1 TRSLSSSTSTTLII
15 LSMLGSVG
23 GSQVSNSKLSSYLCA
38 MEEAVCKLI
47 NVNNGNHTI
56 VSSVLK
62 DAFGMV
68 NNTQLT
74 ESNINFSIP
83 FSLPYEVTASNNEVS
98 RIMEKLWNIGDYVNS
113 VFNKD
118 LAEIYNS
125 SAETDYLCDPSSIE
139 FCDTE
144 YNLNHNADMCCKS
157 IGSYITYPSP
167 STIAP
172 TTVASN
178 VVSSTVT
185 ELSSLAS
192 SVVDST
198 VTKLVTIAS
207 NTTGSTATES
217 TTLLPTKIV
226 PTINNTSILT
236 IVLVVLLSLALII
249 LAALGY
255 KACKSKKSHN
265 PQAVSQSD
273 NISNHQEEREN
284 IV

>member
-1 TRSLSSSTSTTLII
+1 MCYANGKCSVFSQDSNFECQSEDEIVEENKCTTVMISNQEFDHQPTSYSLSTRSLSSSTSTTLII

-47 NVNNGNHTI
+47 NVNNGNRTI
-56 VSSVLK
+56 VSSVLR
-62 DAFGMV
+62 DAFSMV

-74 ESNINFSIP
+74 ESNINFDIP
-83 FSLPYEVTASNNEVS
+83 FSLPYEVNASNSEVN
-98 RIMEKLWNIGDYVNS
+98 RIMNRLWDIGSHVSAIYNSALVKL
-113 VFNKD
+113 
-118 LAEIYNS
+118 YNS
-125 SAETDYLCDPSSIE
+125 SAKTDYLCHPSSIE

-144 YNLNHNADMCCKS
+144 YNLNHNADKCCKS
-157 IGSYITYPSP
+157 IGSYIIYPSP

-172 TTVASN
+172 TTVASD

-192 SVVDST
+192 DVVGST
-198 VTKLVTIAS
+198 VTELVTIAS

-226 PTINNTSILT
+226 PTINNTS
-236 IVLVVLLSLALII
+236 
-249 LAALGY
+249 
-255 KACKSKKSHN
+255 
-265 PQAVSQSD
+265 
-273 NISNHQEEREN
+273 
-284 IV
+284 